1 LMPGWKGMKAVAH
14 TLPYDA
20 AVLGENCFGRPL
32 DAGQWAS
39 IDVPVLAVNG
49 AKSPAWMKTSVKA
62 LAGAVPGAR
71 HEEVPGQNHMI
82 KASAIAPVISR
93 FLR

>member
-1 LMPGWKGMKAVAH
+1 MLV
-14 TLPYDA
+14 
-20 AVLGENCFGRPL
+20 
-32 DAGQWAS
+32 
-39 IDVPVLAVNG
+39 VNG

-93 FLR
+93 FLQ